1 MTTLRRFF
9 VDYLMVPI
17 GIPLVCAAL
26 SAYHVSGETS
36 ASGYATL
43 TQAWPHLHQP
53 ARDAIVSAMR
63 GNDGRISQWTY
74 ARLFDLAL
82 RDAGAI
88 EMPATSNDVRDQ
100 RERLVR
106 TMNDTAPAGAILRA
120 TSFKC
125 MPTLKTSALLDMRD
139 DTAVQ
144 CLAMTDVTDRGGRVL
159 IPRKAQFFGWK
170 RGTSVDWTSWT
181 TDDGIIVGDK
191 VLHGV
196 AFTSALQPTID
207 ESLTVTALR
216 DIPVPAL
223 AAPAN

>member
-17 GIPLVCAAL
+17 GIPLACAAL
-26 SAYHVSGETS
+26 SVYHVSGETG

-63 GNDGRISQWTY
+63 GNDGQISQWEFV
-74 ARLFDLAL
+74 RLSDLAL
-82 RDAGAI
+82 RDAGAL
-88 EMPATSNDVRDQ
+88 ELPAASDDVRGQ

-125 MPTLKTSALLDMRD
+125 MSTMKVSALLDMRD
-139 DTAVQ
+139 DTAVR

-159 IPRKAQFFGWK
+159 IPRKAQLFGWK
-170 RGTSVDWTSWT
+170 KGTSVNWTSWT

-191 VLHGV
+191 ILHGV

-207 ESLTVTALR
+207 ESLTVTAVR

-223 AAPAN
+223 AVPAN